1 MFQDLFCSFK
11 LQGKN
16 KKPMFKA
23 SGCRT
28 VQAVFT
34 SPSLRPMACS
44 TDVAPDF
51 TTDCSSLQLPTC
63 MVSTLSPPPTW
74 RQYGVNLA
82 FWYENDSFTT
92 AVTSY
97 ILPTFTLFSGSFSLP
112 HTWKRS

>member
-23 SGCRT
+23 NGRRT

-63 MVSTLSPPPTW
+63 MVSTCLLLLHGGSMVLIWHSGMRMTVSP
-74 RQYGVNLA
+74 QL
-82 FWYENDSFTT
+82 
-92 AVTSY
+92 
-97 ILPTFTLFSGSFSLP
+97 
-112 HTWKRS
+112 